1 MYFIVI
7 VITMKPIL
15 SKIFLIFFL
24 FFVSSVRGADFI
36 PAITNYT
43 EKDYKGGHQN
53 WACAQ
58 GDDGVMYFGNNKGL
72 LVYDGFSWELYT
84 VPGGYI
90 VRSVFVDSDRIYIGS
105 FEEFGYFT
113 RNTDGQMEYHS
124 LSAKIKD
131 KISPNDEIWHIVRLK
146 EKIYF
151 QSFTGWY
158 AYDGKQVNYMDRQ
171 SGFRPLYFYTCHEK
185 IYAQMINGDFY
196 KFDGNRFLPFL
207 KRTDVGN
214 DNVVAILPYG
224 NDGMVLLTVDN
235 GLFVYDNGK
244 VSAFHTKIDRQLGW
258 AKGNRA
264 VMVGD
269 SILAIGTILDGIYG
283 LDKKGNLLWHLNRD
297 NRLNNNSVMGLFSD
311 RESNLWAALD
321 DGISFV
327 HTNTSV
333 TLFTPSVKDLSIGM
347 VYGVER
353 VGDKIYLATNQGA
366 YEYDQHTSEIR
377 LLPHTA
383 GQNWYVKHIDSQT
396 FIGNDVSTMLVEQN
410 NTIQTVPGAL
420 NSTCIVEASIN
431 GQAVLVEASYA
442 ELRIWEKANGKWKLS
457 HTVQDFYA
465 PIKSL
470 EVDGT
475 GVIWASHMY
484 SGLYRIKLDD
494 NLFHIKDIEHIH
506 TLGGRQQSGKI
517 HVMKIRGRIVFSNTE
532 GYFIYDDIERKIKPY
547 EQLNIAVPFLTDA
560 HTAVDV
566 HNNDMLWLINSH
578 EYVLLAYQEGQF
590 VIKRRIPVETFN
602 SPCIEGNNKIYV
614 DGNNCYLNLNNS
626 VACLHLNEQYIGHK
640 TLSNLTIRRILASS
654 SSGKELALDV
664 SKKAV
669 ISSDYRDISV
679 LLSYPSYDQPAIHF
693 KFKLYSDNQLLT
705 EESSFPSVHFGSL
718 EFGSYTLWAGIYR
731 DDGRLLDQVEY
742 VFVISKPFWISY
754 PMLFLYL
761 LLFGSLVYVVARW
774 RGKTVAEKKRKEYEA
789 HKIEQN
795 IKLSE
800 QQRLIAEQQKKL
812 LEAELSLKGKEL
824 ASMALGTLAKKDM
837 LGKLRLIVQ
846 EQLLKSQCG
855 RKNME
860 LVLKQINENIIEED
874 SWEVFQKNFDLIH
887 QRFFRTLRER
897 YPNLTAT
904 DLRFCAF
911 LRLNLS
917 TKDIAQ
923 MTNLTIRGVEAAR
936 YRIRKRMEIP
946 DGVSLVD
953 FLIDLR

>member
-1 MYFIVI
+1 
-7 VITMKPIL
+7 MKSVLLKILLIL
-15 SKIFLIFFL
+15 SFLPFSQ
-24 FFVSSVRGADFI
+24 VWGADFI

-43 EKDYKGGHQN
+43 VKDYEGGHQN

-58 GDDGVMYFGNNKGL
+58 GDDGVMYFGNNNGL
-72 LVYDGFSWELYT
+72 LVYDGFSWELHR

-90 VRSVFVDSDRIYIGS
+90 VRSVFVDGDRVYIGS
-105 FEEFGYFT
+105 FEEFGYFI
-113 RNTDGQMEYHS
+113 RKTDGQMQYHS
-124 LSAKIKD
+124 LSAGIKD
-131 KISPNDEIWHIVRLK
+131 KISSNDEIWHIVRLG

-158 AYDGKQVNYMDRQ
+158 SYDGKTVSYMDRK

-185 IYAQMINGDFY
+185 IYAQMINGGFY
-196 KFDGNRFLPFL
+196 EFDGQRFHLL
-207 KRTDVGN
+207 LERTAVGN

-224 NDGMVLLTVDN
+224 NSGMVLLTVDS
-235 GLFVYDNGK
+235 GLFVYEHGT
-244 VSAFHTKIDRQLGW
+244 VSALRTDIDAQLRW

-283 LDKKGNLLWHLNRD
+283 VDKKGHLLWHLNRD
-297 NRLNNNSVMGLFSD
+297 NQLNNNSVMGLFGD
-311 RESNLWAALD
+311 RENNLWAALD

-327 HTNTSV
+327 HTNTSI
-333 TLFTPSVKDLSIGM
+333 TLLTPSVRDLSIGM

-353 VGDKIYLATNQGA
+353 VGEKIYLATNQGA
-366 YEYDQHTSEIR
+366 YEYNRRTSEIH
-377 LLPHTA
+377 LLPHTS
-383 GQNWYVKHIDSQT
+383 GQNWYVKQIDSQI
-396 FIGNDVSTMLVEQN
+396 FIGNDMSTMLVEQN
-410 NTIQTVPGAL
+410 GSIQSVPGAL

-431 GQAVLVEASYA
+431 GQEVLVEASYA
-442 ELRIWEKANGKWKLS
+442 ELRIWKKQAGIWKLS
-457 HTVQDFYA
+457 HNVQDFYA

-475 GVIWASHMY
+475 GTIWASHMY
-484 SGLYRIKLDD
+484 NGLYRIKLDD
-494 NLFHIKDIEHIH
+494 DLHHIKDLEHIY
-506 TLGGRQQSGKI
+506 TLGGKQKSGKI

-532 GYFIYDDIERKIKPY
+532 GYFMYDDIERKIKPY
-547 EQLNIAVPFLTDA
+547 DLLNTSVPFLTDA

-566 HNNDMLWLINSH
+566 HNNEMLWLINSH
-578 EYVLLAYQEGQF
+578 EYVLLAYQEGKF
-590 VIKRRIPVETFN
+590 VIKRRIPVEMFN

-614 DGNNCYLNLNNS
+614 DGNDCYLNLNNS
-626 VACLHLNEQYIGHK
+626 IACLHLNEQYIGQETVSSLK
-640 TLSNLTIRRILASS
+640 IRQILASS
-654 SSGKELALDV
+654 SSGKELALDL
-664 SKKAV
+664 SKK
-669 ISSDYRDISV
+669 ITIPSDYRDISV
-679 LLSYPSYDQPAIHF
+679 LLSYPCYDQPAIRF
-693 KFKLYSDNQLLT
+693 KFKLYADNLLLV
-705 EESSFPSVHFGSL
+705 EDSSFPSVHFGSL
-718 EFGSYTLWAGIYR
+718 EFDTYTLWAGAYS
-731 DDGRLLDQVEY
+731 DDGHLLDETEY
-742 VFVISKPFWISY
+742 VFVINKPLWVSY

-761 LLFGSLVYVVARW
+761 LLLGGLVYGVARW
-774 RGKTVAEKKRKEYEA
+774 RGKVVAEKKRKEYEA

-824 ASMALGTLAKKDM
+824 ASMALGTFAKQEM
-837 LGKLRLIVQ
+837 LEKLRLVVQ
-846 EQLLKSQCG
+846 EQLAKSQCG

-860 LVLKQINENIIEED
+860 LVLKQINENIVEED
-874 SWEVFQKNFDLIH
+874 SWEVFQQNFDLIH

-897 YPNLTAT
+897 YPSLTAT

-936 YRIRKRMEIP
+936 YRIRKRMEVP

-953 FLIDLR
+953 FLIELK

>member
-1 MYFIVI
+1 
-7 VITMKPIL
+7 MKSVLLKILLIL
-15 SKIFLIFFL
+15 SFLPFSQ
-24 FFVSSVRGADFI
+24 VWGADFI

-43 EKDYKGGHQN
+43 VKDYEGGHQN

-58 GDDGVMYFGNNKGL
+58 GDDGVMYFGNNNGL
-72 LVYDGFSWELYT
+72 LVYDGFSWELHR

-90 VRSVFVDSDRIYIGS
+90 VRSVFVDGDRVYIGS
-105 FEEFGYFT
+105 FEEFGYFI
-113 RNTDGQMEYHS
+113 RKTDGQMQYHS
-124 LSAKIKD
+124 LSAGIKD
-131 KISPNDEIWHIVRLK
+131 KISSNDEIWHIVRLG

-158 AYDGKQVNYMDRQ
+158 SYDGKTVSYMDRK

-185 IYAQMINGDFY
+185 IYAQMINGGFY
-196 KFDGNRFLPFL
+196 EFDGQRFHLL
-207 KRTDVGN
+207 LERTAVGN

-224 NDGMVLLTVDN
+224 NSGMVLLTVDS
-235 GLFVYDNGK
+235 GLFVYEHGT
-244 VSAFHTKIDRQLGW
+244 VSALRTDIDAQLRW

-283 LDKKGNLLWHLNRD
+283 VDKKGHLLWHLNRD
-297 NRLNNNSVMGLFSD
+297 NQLNNNSVMGLFGD
-311 RESNLWAALD
+311 RENNLWAALD

-327 HTNTSV
+327 HTNTSI
-333 TLFTPSVKDLSIGM
+333 TLLTPSVRDLSIGM

-353 VGDKIYLATNQGA
+353 VGEKIYLATNQGA
-366 YEYDQHTSEIR
+366 YEYNRRTSEIH
-377 LLPHTA
+377 LLPHTS
-383 GQNWYVKHIDSQT
+383 GQNWYVKQIDSQV
-396 FIGNDVSTMLVEQN
+396 FIGNDMSTMLVEQN
-410 NTIQTVPGAL
+410 GSIQSVPGAL

-431 GQAVLVEASYA
+431 GQEVLVEASYA
-442 ELRIWEKANGKWKLS
+442 ELRIWKKQAGIWKLS
-457 HTVQDFYA
+457 HNVQDFYA

-475 GVIWASHMY
+475 GTIWASHMY
-484 SGLYRIKLDD
+484 NGLYRIKLDD
-494 NLFHIKDIEHIH
+494 DLHHIKDLEHIY
-506 TLGGRQQSGKI
+506 TLGGKQKSGKI

-532 GYFIYDDIERKIKPY
+532 GYFMYDDIERKIKPY
-547 EQLNIAVPFLTDA
+547 DLLNTSVPFLTDA

-566 HNNDMLWLINSH
+566 HNNEMLWLINSH
-578 EYVLLAYQEGQF
+578 EYVLLAYQEGKF
-590 VIKRRIPVETFN
+590 VIKRRIPVEMFN

-614 DGNNCYLNLNNS
+614 DGNDCYLNLNNS
-626 VACLHLNEQYIGHK
+626 IACLHLNEQYIGQETVSSLK
-640 TLSNLTIRRILASS
+640 IRQILASS
-654 SSGKELALDV
+654 SSGKELALDL
-664 SKKAV
+664 SKK
-669 ISSDYRDISV
+669 ITIPSDYCDISV
-679 LLSYPSYDQPAIHF
+679 LLSYPCYDQPAIRF
-693 KFKLYSDNQLLT
+693 KFKLYADNLLLV
-705 EESSFPSVHFGSL
+705 EDSSFPSVHFGSL
-718 EFGSYTLWAGIYR
+718 EFDTYTLWAGAYS
-731 DDGRLLDQVEY
+731 DDGHLLDETEY
-742 VFVISKPFWISY
+742 VFVINKPLWVSY

-761 LLFGSLVYVVARW
+761 LLLGGLVYGVARW
-774 RGKTVAEKKRKEYEA
+774 RGKVVAEKKRKEYEA

-824 ASMALGTLAKKDM
+824 ASMALGTFAKQEM
-837 LGKLRLIVQ
+837 LEKLRLVVQ
-846 EQLLKSQCG
+846 EQLAKSQCG

-860 LVLKQINENIIEED
+860 LVLKQINENIVEED
-874 SWEVFQKNFDLIH
+874 SWEVFQQNFDLIH

-897 YPNLTAT
+897 YPSLTAT

-936 YRIRKRMEIP
+936 YRIRKRMEVP

-953 FLIDLR
+953 FLIELK

>member
-1 MYFIVI
+1 
-7 VITMKPIL
+7 MKSVLLKILLIL
-15 SKIFLIFFL
+15 SFLPFSQ
-24 FFVSSVRGADFI
+24 VWGADFI

-43 EKDYKGGHQN
+43 VKDYEGGHQN

-58 GDDGVMYFGNNKGL
+58 GDDGVMYFGNNNGL
-72 LVYDGFSWELYT
+72 LVYDGFSWELHR

-90 VRSVFVDSDRIYIGS
+90 VRSVFVDGDRVYIGS
-105 FEEFGYFT
+105 FEEFGYFI
-113 RNTDGQMEYHS
+113 RKTDGQMQYHS
-124 LSAKIKD
+124 LSAGIKD
-131 KISPNDEIWHIVRLK
+131 KISSNDEIWHIVRLG

-158 AYDGKQVNYMDRQ
+158 SYDGKTVSYMDRK

-185 IYAQMINGDFY
+185 VYAQMINGGFY
-196 KFDGNRFLPFL
+196 EFDGQRFHLL
-207 KRTDVGN
+207 LERTAVGN

-224 NDGMVLLTVDN
+224 NSGMVLLTVDS
-235 GLFVYDNGK
+235 GLFVYEHGT
-244 VSAFHTKIDRQLGW
+244 VSALRTDIDAQLRW

-283 LDKKGNLLWHLNRD
+283 VDKKGHLLWHLNRD
-297 NRLNNNSVMGLFSD
+297 NQLNNNSVMGLFGD
-311 RESNLWAALD
+311 RENNLWAALD

-327 HTNTSV
+327 HTNTSI
-333 TLFTPSVKDLSIGM
+333 TLLTPSVRDLSIGM

-353 VGDKIYLATNQGA
+353 VGEKIYLATNQGA
-366 YEYDQHTSEIR
+366 YEYNRRTSEIH
-377 LLPHTA
+377 LLPHTS
-383 GQNWYVKHIDSQT
+383 GQNWYVKQIDSQI
-396 FIGNDVSTMLVEQN
+396 FIGNDMSTMLVEQN
-410 NTIQTVPGAL
+410 GSIQSVPGAL

-431 GQAVLVEASYA
+431 GQEVLVEASYA
-442 ELRIWEKANGKWKLS
+442 ELRIWKKQAGIWKLS
-457 HTVQDFYA
+457 HNVQDFYA

-475 GVIWASHMY
+475 GTIWASHMY
-484 SGLYRIKLDD
+484 NGLYRIKLDD
-494 NLFHIKDIEHIH
+494 DLHRIKDLEHIH
-506 TLGGRQQSGKI
+506 TLGGKQKSGKI

-532 GYFIYDDIERKIKPY
+532 GYFMYDDIERKIKPY
-547 EQLNIAVPFLTDA
+547 DLLNTSVPFLTDA

-566 HNNDMLWLINSH
+566 HNNEMLWLINSH
-578 EYVLLAYQEGQF
+578 EYVLLAYQEGKF
-590 VIKRRIPVETFN
+590 VIKRRIPVEMFN

-614 DGNNCYLNLNNS
+614 DGNDCYLNLNNS
-626 VACLHLNEQYIGHK
+626 IACLHLNEQYIGQK
-640 TLSNLTIRRILASS
+640 ALSGLKIRQILASS
-654 SSGKELALDV
+654 SSGKELALDLSQKTTV
-664 SKKAV
+664 
-669 ISSDYRDISV
+669 SSDYRDISV
-679 LLSYPSYDQPAIHF
+679 LLSYPCYDQPAIRF
-693 KFKLYSDNQLLT
+693 KFKLYANNQLLV
-705 EESSFPSVHFGSL
+705 EDSSFPSVHFGSL
-718 EFGSYTLWAGIYR
+718 EFDTYTLWAGVYS
-731 DDGRLLDQVEY
+731 DDGRLLDETEY
-742 VFVISKPFWISY
+742 VFVINKPLWVSY

-761 LLFGSLVYVVARW
+761 LLLGGLVYGVARW
-774 RGKTVAEKKRKEYEA
+774 RGKVVAEKKRKEYEA

-824 ASMALGTLAKKDM
+824 ASMALGTFAKQEM
-837 LGKLRLIVQ
+837 LEKLRLVVQ
-846 EQLLKSQCG
+846 EQLAKSQCG

-860 LVLKQINENIIEED
+860 LVLKQINENIVEED
-874 SWEVFQKNFDLIH
+874 SWEVFQQNFDLIH

-897 YPNLTAT
+897 YPSLTAT

-936 YRIRKRMEIP
+936 YRIRKRMEVP
-946 DGVSLVD
+946 DGMSLVD
-953 FLIDLR
+953 FLIELK

>member
-1 MYFIVI
+1 MYIIVI
-7 VITMKPIL
+7 ANSMKPVL
-15 SKIFLIFFL
+15 FKIFLILSFL
-24 FFVSSVRGADFI
+24 SVSPVWGADFI

-72 LVYDGFSWELYT
+72 LVYDGFSWELHK

-90 VRSVFVDSDRIYIGS
+90 VRSVFVDNDKVYIGS

-113 RNTDGQMEYHS
+113 RSTDGRMEYHS
-124 LSAKIKD
+124 LSAKVKD
-131 KISPNDEIWHIVRLK
+131 KINPNDEIWHIVRLK
-146 EKIYF
+146 DKIYF

-158 AYDGKQVNYMDRQ
+158 AYDGKSVGYMNRQ
-171 SGFRPLYFYTCHEK
+171 SEFRPLYFYTCHEK
-185 IYAQMINGDFY
+185 VYAQMINGDFY
-196 KFDGNRFLPFL
+196 EFDGSRFHPFL
-207 KRTDVGN
+207 KRTTLGN

-224 NDGMVLLTVDN
+224 NSGMALLTVDK
-235 GLFVYDNGK
+235 GLFVYDNGT
-244 VSAFHTKIDRQLGW
+244 VSALHTEIDHRLGW

-269 SILAIGTILDGIYG
+269 SILVIGTILDGIYG
-283 LDKKGNLLWHLNRD
+283 LDKKGHLLWHLNRD
-297 NRLNNNSVMGLFSD
+297 NHLNNNSVMGLFGD
-311 RESNLWAALD
+311 HENNLWAALD
-321 DGISFV
+321 DGISFI

-333 TLFTPSVKDLSIGM
+333 TLLTPSVKDLSIGM

-366 YEYDQHTSEIR
+366 YEYNRRTGEIH

-383 GQNWYVKHIDSQT
+383 GQNWYVKRIDSQI
-396 FIGNDVSTMLVEQN
+396 FVGNDVSTMLVEPN
-410 NTIQTVPGAL
+410 GSIQAVPGAL
-420 NSTCIVEASIN
+420 NSTCIMEASIN
-431 GQAVLVEASYA
+431 GQDVLVEASYA
-442 ELRIWEKANGKWKLS
+442 ELRIWRKAEGRWKLS

-470 EVDGT
+470 EVDGA

-494 NLFHIKDIEHIH
+494 DLHHIKDIEHIH
-506 TLGGRQQSGKI
+506 TLGGKQQSGKI
-517 HVMKIRGRIVFSNTE
+517 HVMKIRGRIVFSSME

-547 EQLNIAVPFLTDA
+547 EQLNASVPFLTDA

-566 HNNDMLWLINSH
+566 HNNEMLWLINSH
-578 EYVLLAYQEGQF
+578 EYVLLAYQEGKF
-590 VIKRRIPVETFN
+590 VIKRRIPVETFD

-614 DGNNCYLNLNNS
+614 DGNVCYLNLNNS
-626 VACLHLNEQYIGHK
+626 IACLRLDEQYIVHR
-640 TLSNLTIRRILASS
+640 TLYGLKIRRILASS
-654 SSGKELALDV
+654 SSGKELALDL
-664 SKKAV
+664 SHKTV

-679 LLSYPSYDQPAIHF
+679 LLSYPSYDQPAIRF

-705 EESSFPSVHFGSL
+705 EDSSFPSVHFGSL
-718 EFGSYTLWAGIYR
+718 EFGTYTLWAGVYS
-731 DDGRLLDQVEY
+731 DDGHLLNQIEY
-742 VFVISKPFWISY
+742 TFVISKPFWISY
-754 PMLFLYL
+754 PMLFLYM
-761 LLFGSLVYVVARW
+761 LFFGGLVYGVARW
-774 RGKTVAEKKRKEYEA
+774 RGKIVAEKKKKEYEA

-824 ASMALGTLAKKDM
+824 ASMALGTLAKKEM
-837 LGKLRLIVQ
+837 LEKLRLVVQ
-846 EQLLKSQCG
+846 EQLVKSQCG
-855 RKNME
+855 RKSME
-860 LVLKQINENIIEED
+860 LVLKQINENIIEEG
-874 SWEVFQKNFDLIH
+874 SWEVFQQNFDLIH
-887 QRFFRTLRER
+887 RRFFRTLRER

-936 YRIRKRMEIP
+936 YRIRKRMEVP

-953 FLIDLR
+953 FLIDLK

>member
-1 MYFIVI
+1 
-7 VITMKPIL
+7 MKSVLLKILLIL
-15 SKIFLIFFL
+15 SFLPFSQ
-24 FFVSSVRGADFI
+24 VWGADFI

-43 EKDYKGGHQN
+43 VKDYEGGHQN

-58 GDDGVMYFGNNKGL
+58 GDDGVMYFGNNNGL
-72 LVYDGFSWELYT
+72 LVYDGFSWELHR

-90 VRSVFVDSDRIYIGS
+90 VRSVFVDGDRVYIGS
-105 FEEFGYFT
+105 FEEFGYFI
-113 RNTDGQMEYHS
+113 RKTDGQMQYHS
-124 LSAKIKD
+124 LSAGIKD
-131 KISPNDEIWHIVRLK
+131 KISSNDEIWHIVRLG

-158 AYDGKQVNYMDRQ
+158 SYDGKAVSYMDRK
-171 SGFRPLYFYTCHEK
+171 SGFRPLYFYTCHDK
-185 IYAQMINGDFY
+185 VYAQMINGGFY
-196 KFDGNRFLPFL
+196 EFDGQRFHLL
-207 KRTDVGN
+207 LERTAVGN

-224 NDGMVLLTVDN
+224 NSGMVLLTVDS
-235 GLFVYDNGK
+235 GLFVYEHGT
-244 VSAFHTKIDRQLGW
+244 VSALRTDIDAQLRW

-283 LDKKGNLLWHLNRD
+283 VDKKGHLLWHLNRD
-297 NRLNNNSVMGLFSD
+297 NQLNNNSVMGLFGD
-311 RESNLWAALD
+311 RENNLWVALD

-327 HTNTSV
+327 HTNTSI
-333 TLFTPSVKDLSIGM
+333 TLLTPSVRDLSIGM

-353 VGDKIYLATNQGA
+353 VGEKIYLATNQGA
-366 YEYDQHTSEIR
+366 YEYNRRTSEIH
-377 LLPHTA
+377 LLPHTS
-383 GQNWYVKHIDSQT
+383 GQNWYVKQIDSQV
-396 FIGNDVSTMLVEQN
+396 FIGNDMSTMLVEQN
-410 NTIQTVPGAL
+410 GSIQSVPGAL

-431 GQAVLVEASYA
+431 GQEVLVEASYA
-442 ELRIWEKANGKWKLS
+442 ELRIWKKQAGIWKLS
-457 HTVQDFYA
+457 HNVQDFYA

-475 GVIWASHMY
+475 GTIWASHMY
-484 SGLYRIKLDD
+484 NGLYRIKLDD
-494 NLFHIKDIEHIH
+494 DLHRIKDLEHIH
-506 TLGGRQQSGKI
+506 TLGGQQKSGKI

-532 GYFIYDDIERKIKPY
+532 GYFMYDDIERKIKPY
-547 EQLNIAVPFLTDA
+547 DLLNTSVPFLTDA

-566 HNNDMLWLINSH
+566 HNNEMLWLINSH
-578 EYVLLAYQEGQF
+578 EYVLLAYQEGKF
-590 VIKRRIPVETFN
+590 VIKRRIPVEMFN

-614 DGNNCYLNLNNS
+614 DGNDCYLNLNNS
-626 VACLHLNEQYIGHK
+626 IACLHLNEQYIGQETVSSLK
-640 TLSNLTIRRILASS
+640 IRQILASS
-654 SSGKELALDV
+654 SSGKELALDL
-664 SKKAV
+664 SKKMT
-669 ISSDYRDISV
+669 IPSDYRDISV
-679 LLSYPSYDQPAIHF
+679 LLSYPCYDQPAIRF
-693 KFKLYSDNQLLT
+693 KFKLYADNLLLV
-705 EESSFPSVHFGSL
+705 EDSSFQSVHFGSL
-718 EFGSYTLWAGIYR
+718 EFDTYTLWAGAYS
-731 DDGRLLDQVEY
+731 DDGHLLDETEY
-742 VFVISKPFWISY
+742 VFIINKPLWVSY

-761 LLFGSLVYVVARW
+761 LLLGGLVYGVARW
-774 RGKTVAEKKRKEYEA
+774 RGKVVAEKKRKEYEA

-824 ASMALGTLAKKDM
+824 ASMALGTFAKQEM
-837 LGKLRLIVQ
+837 LEKLRLVVQ
-846 EQLLKSQCG
+846 EQLAKSQCG

-860 LVLKQINENIIEED
+860 LVLKQINENIVEED
-874 SWEVFQKNFDLIH
+874 SWEVFQQNFDLIH

-897 YPNLTAT
+897 YPSLTAT

-936 YRIRKRMEIP
+936 YRIRKRMEVP

-953 FLIDLR
+953 FLIELK

>member
-1 MYFIVI
+1 
-7 VITMKPIL
+7 MKSVLLKILLIL
-15 SKIFLIFFL
+15 SFLPFSQ
-24 FFVSSVRGADFI
+24 VWGADFI

-43 EKDYKGGHQN
+43 VKDYEGGHQN

-58 GDDGVMYFGNNKGL
+58 GDDGVMYFGNNNGL
-72 LVYDGFSWELYT
+72 LVYDGFSWELHR

-90 VRSVFVDSDRIYIGS
+90 VRSVFVDGDRVYIGS
-105 FEEFGYFT
+105 FEEFGYFI
-113 RNTDGQMEYHS
+113 RKTDGQMQYHS
-124 LSAKIKD
+124 LSAGIKD
-131 KISPNDEIWHIVRLK
+131 KISSNDEIWHIVRLG

-158 AYDGKQVNYMDRQ
+158 SYDGKTVSYMDRK

-185 IYAQMINGDFY
+185 IYAQMINGGFY
-196 KFDGNRFLPFL
+196 EFDGQRFHLL
-207 KRTDVGN
+207 LERTAVGN

-224 NDGMVLLTVDN
+224 NSGMVLLTVDS
-235 GLFVYDNGK
+235 GLFVYEHGT
-244 VSAFHTKIDRQLGW
+244 VSALRTDIDAQLRW

-283 LDKKGNLLWHLNRD
+283 VDKKGHLLWHLNRD
-297 NRLNNNSVMGLFSD
+297 NQLNNNSVMGLFGD
-311 RESNLWAALD
+311 RENNLWAALD

-327 HTNTSV
+327 HTNTSI
-333 TLFTPSVKDLSIGM
+333 TLLTPSVRDLSIGM

-353 VGDKIYLATNQGA
+353 VGEKIYLATNQGA
-366 YEYDQHTSEIR
+366 YEYNRRTSEIH
-377 LLPHTA
+377 LLPHTS
-383 GQNWYVKHIDSQT
+383 GQNWYVKQIDSQI
-396 FIGNDVSTMLVEQN
+396 FIGNDMSTMLVEQN
-410 NTIQTVPGAL
+410 GSIQSVPGAL

-431 GQAVLVEASYA
+431 GQEVLVEASYA
-442 ELRIWEKANGKWKLS
+442 ELRIWKKQAGIWKLS
-457 HTVQDFYA
+457 HNVQDFYA

-475 GVIWASHMY
+475 GTIWASHMY
-484 SGLYRIKLDD
+484 NGLYRIKLDD
-494 NLFHIKDIEHIH
+494 DLHHIKDLEHIY
-506 TLGGRQQSGKI
+506 TLGGKQKSGKI

-532 GYFIYDDIERKIKPY
+532 GYFMYDDIERKIKPY
-547 EQLNIAVPFLTDA
+547 DLLNTSVPFLTDA

-566 HNNDMLWLINSH
+566 HNNEMLWLINSH
-578 EYVLLAYQEGQF
+578 EYVLLAYQEGKF
-590 VIKRRIPVETFN
+590 VIKRRIPVEMFN

-614 DGNNCYLNLNNS
+614 DGNDCYLNLNNS
-626 VACLHLNEQYIGHK
+626 IACLHLNEQYIGQETVSSLK
-640 TLSNLTIRRILASS
+640 IRQILASS
-654 SSGKELALDV
+654 SSGKELALDL
-664 SKKAV
+664 SKK
-669 ISSDYRDISV
+669 ITIPSDYCDISV
-679 LLSYPSYDQPAIHF
+679 LLSYPCYDQPAIRF
-693 KFKLYSDNQLLT
+693 KFKLYADNLLLV
-705 EESSFPSVHFGSL
+705 EDSSFPSVHFGSL
-718 EFGSYTLWAGIYR
+718 EFDTYTLWAGAYS
-731 DDGRLLDQVEY
+731 DDGHLLDETEY
-742 VFVISKPFWISY
+742 VFVINKPLWVSY

-761 LLFGSLVYVVARW
+761 LLLGGLVYGVARW
-774 RGKTVAEKKRKEYEA
+774 RGKVVAEKKRKEYEA

-824 ASMALGTLAKKDM
+824 ASMALGTFAKQEM
-837 LGKLRLIVQ
+837 LEKLRLVVQ
-846 EQLLKSQCG
+846 EQLAKSQCG

-860 LVLKQINENIIEED
+860 LVLKQINENIVEED
-874 SWEVFQKNFDLIH
+874 SWEVFQQNFDLIH

-897 YPNLTAT
+897 YPSLTAT

-936 YRIRKRMEIP
+936 YRIRKRMEVP

-953 FLIDLR
+953 FLIELK

>member
-1 MYFIVI
+1 
-7 VITMKPIL
+7 MKSVLLKILLIL
-15 SKIFLIFFL
+15 SFLPFSQ
-24 FFVSSVRGADFI
+24 VWGADFI

-43 EKDYKGGHQN
+43 VKDYEGGHQN

-58 GDDGVMYFGNNKGL
+58 GDDGVMYFGNNNGL
-72 LVYDGFSWELYT
+72 LVYDGFSWELHR

-90 VRSVFVDSDRIYIGS
+90 VRSVFVDGDRVYIGS
-105 FEEFGYFT
+105 FEEFGYFI
-113 RNTDGQMEYHS
+113 RKTDGQMQYHS
-124 LSAKIKD
+124 LSAGIKD
-131 KISPNDEIWHIVRLK
+131 KISSNDEIWHIVRLG

-158 AYDGKQVNYMDRQ
+158 SYDGKAVSYMDRK

-185 IYAQMINGDFY
+185 IYAQMINGGFY
-196 KFDGNRFLPFL
+196 EFDGQRFHLL
-207 KRTDVGN
+207 LERTAVGN

-224 NDGMVLLTVDN
+224 NSGMVLLTVDS
-235 GLFVYDNGK
+235 GLFVYEHGT
-244 VSAFHTKIDRQLGW
+244 VSALRTDIDAQLRW

-283 LDKKGNLLWHLNRD
+283 VDKKGHLLWHLNRD
-297 NRLNNNSVMGLFSD
+297 NQLNNNSVMGLFGD
-311 RESNLWAALD
+311 RENNLWAALD

-327 HTNTSV
+327 HTNTSI
-333 TLFTPSVKDLSIGM
+333 TLLTPSVRDLSIGM

-353 VGDKIYLATNQGA
+353 VGEKIYLATNQGA
-366 YEYDQHTSEIR
+366 YEYNRRTSEIH
-377 LLPHTA
+377 LLPHTS
-383 GQNWYVKHIDSQT
+383 GQNWYVKQIDSQI
-396 FIGNDVSTMLVEQN
+396 FIGNDMSTMLVEQN
-410 NTIQTVPGAL
+410 GSIQSVPGAL

-431 GQAVLVEASYA
+431 GQEVLVEASYA
-442 ELRIWEKANGKWKLS
+442 ELRIWKKQAGIWKLS
-457 HTVQDFYA
+457 HNVQDFYA

-475 GVIWASHMY
+475 GTIWASHMY
-484 SGLYRIKLDD
+484 NGLYRIKLDD
-494 NLFHIKDIEHIH
+494 DLHHIKDLEHIY
-506 TLGGRQQSGKI
+506 TLGGKQKSGKI

-532 GYFIYDDIERKIKPY
+532 GYFMYDDIERKIKPY
-547 EQLNIAVPFLTDA
+547 DLLNTSVPFLTDA

-566 HNNDMLWLINSH
+566 HNNEMLWLINSH
-578 EYVLLAYQEGQF
+578 EYVLLAYQEGKF
-590 VIKRRIPVETFN
+590 VIKRRIPVEMFN

-614 DGNNCYLNLNNS
+614 DGNDCYLNLNNS
-626 VACLHLNEQYIGHK
+626 IACLHLNEQYIGQETVSSLK
-640 TLSNLTIRRILASS
+640 IRQILASS
-654 SSGKELALDV
+654 SSGKELALDL
-664 SKKAV
+664 SKK
-669 ISSDYRDISV
+669 ITIPSDYCDISV
-679 LLSYPSYDQPAIHF
+679 LLSYPCYDQPAIRF
-693 KFKLYSDNQLLT
+693 KFKLYADNLLLV
-705 EESSFPSVHFGSL
+705 EDSSFPSVHFGSL
-718 EFGSYTLWAGIYR
+718 EFDTYTLWAGAYS
-731 DDGRLLDQVEY
+731 DDGHLLDETEY
-742 VFVISKPFWISY
+742 VFVINKPLWVSY

-761 LLFGSLVYVVARW
+761 LLLGGLVYGVARW
-774 RGKTVAEKKRKEYEA
+774 RGKVVAEKKRKEYEA

-824 ASMALGTLAKKDM
+824 ASMALGTFAKQEM
-837 LGKLRLIVQ
+837 LEKLRLVVQ
-846 EQLLKSQCG
+846 EQLAKSQCG

-860 LVLKQINENIIEED
+860 LVLKQINENIVEED
-874 SWEVFQKNFDLIH
+874 SWEVFQQNFDLIH

-897 YPNLTAT
+897 YPSLTAT

-936 YRIRKRMEIP
+936 YRIRKRMEVP

-953 FLIDLR
+953 FLIELK